1 MTPTPAI
8 TTPPSEV
15 DGTVAGIFIVATL
28 GLVILLGMVFWANR
42 HPEVRKP
49 KAQRPGKAHR
59 PVWTAD
65 PRNAVPDPGK
75 PKAHHYGHQQRHR
88 RNRAKTPDRP
98 FPGWS
103 TGCMTDND
111 KADIPPGPR
120 LASGHRRAAGNWPGP
135 GSWAPQLPTRA
146 RGDGAVVDRSRRL
159 PAAG

>member
-15 DGTVAGIFIVATL
+15 DGTVAGIFITAIVATL

-65 PRNAVPDPGK
+65 PRNAVPGPGKSLRAPAASSPEQGQDPG
-75 PKAHHYGHQQRHR
+75 PAVSRLVDGMH
-88 RNRAKTPDRP
+88 DR
-98 FPGWS
+98 
-103 TGCMTDND
+103 
-111 KADIPPGPR
+111 
-120 LASGHRRAAGNWPGP
+120 
-135 GSWAPQLPTRA
+135 
-146 RGDGAVVDRSRRL
+146 
-159 PAAG
+159 